1 MAKYAD
7 VIASAVFAL
16 FGLGCVIASLQ
27 LPLGTPLEPMPGF
40 VPLMVSILLLSTSLI
55 QLVRT
60 VSHSN
65 SSVEAIGEQWRRPVA
80 IIIGLL
86 VYSATLDSLG
96 YVVATTGLSLLI
108 LRVLEPKSWLG
119 PTLVAIG
126 VSISSYV
133 LFDRLLEVNLPK
145 GLLQVLF

>member
-16 FGLGCVIASLQ
+16 FGLGCVIASLR

-55 QLVRT
+55 QLVRAF
-60 VSHSN
+60 SN
-65 SSVEAIGEQWRRPVA
+65 ATGSVAIGEQWRRPAA

-86 VYSATLDSLG
+86 VYSATLDFLG
-96 YVVATTGLSLLI
+96 YIIATSALSLLI
-108 LRVLEPKSWLG
+108 LRVLEPKSWASSIVIAIAVS
-119 PTLVAIG
+119 VA
-126 VSISSYV
+126 SFV
-133 LFDRLLEVNLPK
+133 LFDRLLEVNFPK
-145 GLLQVLF
+145 GLLQVVL